1 MSRALNALG
10 RWKPGRTFAQ
20 SLAALTVLSMFI
32 SRAEQRERRSRD
44 TDHDL

>member
-32 SRAEQRERRSRD
+32 SRAEARDRREQD